1 LSTRDDKFQPPSPT
15 DVVRLIREHPLAWVV
30 SCPDGEFHATP
41 LPLRPVVDA
50 AGTLQG
56 LLGHFARANPHV
68 EVVRRAP
75 RVLALFLGPHGYI
88 SPSWFADRT
97 QAPTWNYATLQLT
110 LDLELLEGEAEV
122 DHVIEDLVGA
132 MEAGRPDAWGT
143 SDMGSRYRRLVSG
156 VIGFRAHIVSR
167 RAKFKLGQ
175 DERPDVLA
183 DILEGLTGTGQHTLR
198 EWVELC
204 NAGRASG

>member
-1 LSTRDDKFQPPSPT
+1 
-15 DVVRLIREHPLAWVV
+15 
-30 SCPDGEFHATP
+30 
-41 LPLRPVVDA
+41 
-50 AGTLQG
+50 
-56 LLGHFARANPHV
+56 
-68 EVVRRAP
+68 VVRRAP

>member
-1 LSTRDDKFQPPSPT
+1 LNARDAKFQPRSPA
-15 DVVRLIREHPLAWVV
+15 DVVRLIREYPLAWVV
-30 SCPDGEFHATP
+30 SCVEGEFHATP
-41 LPLRPVVDA
+41 LPLRPMVDP
-50 AGTLQG
+50 AGALQG

-68 EVVRRAP
+68 EVVRRVP

-110 LDLELLEGEAEV
+110 LDLELQEDEAQI

-132 MEAGRPDAWGT
+132 MESGRPNAWST
-143 SDMGSRYRRLVSG
+143 ADMGPRYRRLVSG
-156 VIGFRAHIVSR
+156 VIGFRARIVSQ

-183 DILEGLTGTGQHTLR
+183 DLLDGLDGTGQQTLR

-204 NAGRASG
+204 NVGRASG